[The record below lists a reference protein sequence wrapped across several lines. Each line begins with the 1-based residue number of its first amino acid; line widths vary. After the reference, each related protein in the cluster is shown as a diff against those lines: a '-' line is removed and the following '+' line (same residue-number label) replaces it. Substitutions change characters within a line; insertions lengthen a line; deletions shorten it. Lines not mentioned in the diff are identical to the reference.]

1 MLLCKGGLEAMQ
13 HMLSKASRYH
23 HDWIALRTSYGMNGI
38 FLHDKDMEH
47 FHQYLLKNQLRR
59 PPDHLAVEWF
69 AGETQESGKYRGRR
83 INVAYRFNIYD
94 HIGVSSTLRSQMQTS
109 FPRCYENLGSL
120 RCSKWRRSTHASAQR
135 MTSGPAR

>member
-1 MLLCKGGLEAMQ
+1 MTKMIRVMLTIRATAFEKQTRSIAMVMKKAMGQAKYFQFLEDDMLLCKGGLEAIH

-59 PPDHLAVEWF
+59 PP
-69 AGETQESGKYRGRR
+69 
-83 INVAYRFNIYD
+83 
-94 HIGVSSTLRSQMQTS
+94 RS
-109 FPRCYENLGSL
+109 PRSRVVCWGNT
-120 RCSKWRRSTHASAQR
+120 RKW
-135 MTSGPAR
+135 